1 MLIFSGVDW
10 WGDRPVDAQCLEVVA
25 RLLGRAV
32 GRVGVL
38 TMATCVK

>member
-25 RLLGRAV
+25 RLLGR
-32 GRVGVL
+32 VGVL